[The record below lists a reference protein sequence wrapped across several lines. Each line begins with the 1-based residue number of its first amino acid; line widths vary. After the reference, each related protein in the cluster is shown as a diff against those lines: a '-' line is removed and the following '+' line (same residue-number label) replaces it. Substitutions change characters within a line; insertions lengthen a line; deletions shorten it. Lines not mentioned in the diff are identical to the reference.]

1 MDDAKTL
8 NLQKNCY
15 LLLTFVMGLKMFD
28 CALLTPAIT
37 SATVGT
43 FGSEDI
49 VLISLEIYLCFIFGN
64 TDIFLL
70 IYLKIYL
77 CWSKS

>member
-43 FGSEDI
+43 FGSADI
-49 VLISLEIYLCFIFGN
+49 LLIS
-64 TDIFLL
+64 
-70 IYLKIYL
+70 LKIYL
-77 CWSKS
+77 CLISTEGFSLLQHIFTPLVK